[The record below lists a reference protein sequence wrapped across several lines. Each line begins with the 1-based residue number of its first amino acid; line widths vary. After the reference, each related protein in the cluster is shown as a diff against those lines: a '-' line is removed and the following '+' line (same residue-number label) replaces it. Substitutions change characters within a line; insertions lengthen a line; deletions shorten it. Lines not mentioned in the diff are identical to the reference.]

1 MLQNYSKFV
10 TRNQNR
16 LPAWFQGQEV
26 KSIVNKYVTVQQIIQ
41 IIDQQ
46 IRLSTSPH
54 AAKINWNI
62 LLLIFYIQSPYAN
75 IPTKMNITIANCLIT
90 KMNITIANCL
100 ITKMNITIANC
111 LITKMNITIAN
122 CLITKMNITIANCLI
137 TKGEKFRHIC
147 VSAPTML
154 SVITS
159 NKLPNKNSWSVKW
172 KVHVILHNIRHLI
185 RGCGAGIRKT
195 LSQCDKRPNDIQCRL
210 IWFQ

>member
-90 KMNITIANCL
+90 K
-100 ITKMNITIANC
+100 
-111 LITKMNITIAN
+111 
-122 CLITKMNITIANCLI
+122 
-137 TKGEKFRHIC
+137 GEKFRHIC
-147 VSAPTML
+147 VPAPTMS

-172 KVHVILHNIRHLI
+172 KVHVVILHNIRHLI